1 MDANKMKSCHLT
13 VNLREY
19 KGQRFIDVTG
29 YSPTGGVALP
39 PASK

>member
-1 MDANKMKSCHLT
+1 MKPCHLT

-19 KGQRFIDVTG
+19 KGQRFIDVLG
-29 YSPTGGVALP
+29 YSPTGSVALP